1 MTKTVCWAT
10 KNEVV
15 GRLRMVGLSMKDFAV
30 MEGYEPNTVRKVV
43 SRYAGSNRTPRGVL
57 AREILQKLGETIY
70 RGGAEYAEK
79 N

>member
-1 MTKTVCWAT
+1 MK
-10 KNEVV
+10 
-15 GRLRMVGLSMKDFAV
+15 GLNMKQFAV
-30 MEGYEPNTVRKVV
+30 GEGYEADTVRKVV
-43 SRYAGSNRTPRGVL
+43 GRYAGSNRTPRGVL